1 MSGHSNHVPIVR
13 RLSFN
18 RESKMCI
25 AHSTPISIATNAGL
39 TLSKPPSR
47 CLTKLELGLF
57 SLDIP
62 RILVSINQ
70 IMSEGLSKV
79 FEMVSGWK
87 EHSQFEHDHEG
98 YITTERVGEGK
109 AMFLWRVDKEPVHLD
124 HMYMD
129 GNLFVRFSEDY
140 QINL

>member
-1 MSGHSNHVPIVR
+1 M
-13 RLSFN
+13 
-18 RESKMCI
+18 
-25 AHSTPISIATNAGL
+25 
-39 TLSKPPSR
+39 
-47 CLTKLELGLF
+47 LF

-129 GNLFVRFSEDY
+129 GSTFIRFTDN
-140 QINL
+140 QHL

>member
-1 MSGHSNHVPIVR
+1 MS
-13 RLSFN
+13 
-18 RESKMCI
+18 
-25 AHSTPISIATNAGL
+25 
-39 TLSKPPSR
+39 
-47 CLTKLELGLF
+47 
-57 SLDIP
+57 D
-62 RILVSINQ
+62 
-70 IMSEGLSKV
+70 GLSKV

-87 EHSQFEHDHEG
+87 EYSQFEHDHEG